1 MNTDK
6 VPIWLAELTENEL
19 EFIKLFVLASGS
31 LKELAKHYEITYP
44 TIRLKLDRLIQ
55 KIEITEQQQPS
66 NMIDLIKE
74 LTLQD
79 KLDLETAKQLMDAY
93 ENEESIK

>member
-1 MNTDK
+1 MNTDRF
-6 VPIWLAELTENEL
+6 PIWLTELSAEDL

-55 KIEITEQQQPS
+55 KIEISDQHQPDS
-66 NMIDLIKE
+66 LIDLIKE
-74 LTLQD
+74 LTLQN
-79 KLDLETAKQLMDAY
+79 KLDLDTAK
-93 ENEESIK
+93 N